1 MPAKDGIELNGG
13 SAARSAKW
21 LLAGLIAYCA
31 FLFFFRL
38 GSRSISDAD
47 EVRDALTAHTMVA
60 AGDWWTPHFDGRPAF
75 SKPPLFFW
83 LTGALIKALGP
94 SRWSIR
100 LLPALSGMA
109 CVGALVALGRRL
121 YGPAAGLWAGFIAAT
136 TIPFVYE
143 HGARTGVMDS
153 FLLALLACG
162 FLFLVWSLENPR
174 WLLVAAAVMGLAS
187 LTKNLTGL
195 LAAAAGT
202 AFLLRGARWRIYG
215 PGRIAAAA
223 AILLV
228 LSFGWIAV
236 MEATHSLEF
245 RRIFFGKELVQ
256 RAFQP
261 EKFTRRRSVP
271 FLPGVFAFGQ
281 TAFRGFIPWSF
292 LVPLAGVM
300 ALGRSRIERERDR
313 LPALWL
319 AVFGL
324 TVLAVQVRF
333 PWYAFL
339 VDLPLALLVGRALA
353 ESFADASPPVFCFS
367 FRTADTIRSRR
378 TPSCPPSGRCS
389 GLPGRRSPWR
399 RRARPSRRSPS
410 CFAGGP
416 GRPGLRRQPRS
427 FWPPRPSRPFR
438 SVSPDSN
445 RTSIASSPFS
455 RRGEGVLRGA
465 SSSGAPRTRPFSSII
480 PSIGVSWSPGARLS
494 AKFEAPGSSGKAW
507 RILPFSSG
515 SFRHRRLRSWKAG
528 RASASSRGRIWTAWT
543 TFRSPGGP
551 PERLRGGAPVN
562 PWIAIGLAGQV
573 LFSLRFL
580 VQWISSE
587 RRGESH
593 IPVIFWY
600 FSLGGG
606 VVLLA
611 YAIHRRD
618 IVFEIGQAGGLV
630 VYLRNLV
637 LIRRRRAAGGG
648 PKPNP

>member
-353 ESFADASPPVFCFS
+353 ESFADASPPVFPLAAASCVAAGFLFFVPNRGYDPVAADALVSTVRTVFWTPRPALSLAAACAAVAALAVLFRRRPRAARTSAAAAIVLAAAALAAVPLRFS
-367 FRTADTIRSRR
+367 GFQSNLDRLFSVLPPGGGRVAGSLVFWRPAHSTFLFDHSVDWRLVESRSAPVREIRSSRELGQSLAD
-378 TPSCPPSGRCS
+378 PSVLGWIVPASQAP
-389 GLPGRRSPWR
+389 LVE
-399 RRARPSRRSPS
+399 
-410 CFAGGP
+410 
-416 GRPGLRRQPRS
+416 GRPGVRELARADLDGMDY
-427 FWPPRPSRPFR
+427 
-438 SVSPDSN
+438 VSL
-445 RTSIASSPFS
+445 A
-455 RRGEGVLRGA
+455 RGT
-465 SSSGAPRTRPFSSII
+465 P
-480 PSIGVSWSPGARLS
+480 
-494 AKFEAPGSSGKAW
+494 
-507 RILPFSSG
+507 
-515 SFRHRRLRSWKAG
+515 
-528 RASASSRGRIWTAWT
+528 
-543 TFRSPGGP
+543 
-551 PERLRGGAPVN
+551 
-562 PWIAIGLAGQV
+562 
-573 LFSLRFL
+573 
-580 VQWISSE
+580 
-587 RRGESH
+587 
-593 IPVIFWY
+593 
-600 FSLGGG
+600 
-606 VVLLA
+606 
-611 YAIHRRD
+611 
-618 IVFEIGQAGGLV
+618 
-630 VYLRNLV
+630 
-637 LIRRRRAAGGG
+637 
-648 PKPNP
+648 